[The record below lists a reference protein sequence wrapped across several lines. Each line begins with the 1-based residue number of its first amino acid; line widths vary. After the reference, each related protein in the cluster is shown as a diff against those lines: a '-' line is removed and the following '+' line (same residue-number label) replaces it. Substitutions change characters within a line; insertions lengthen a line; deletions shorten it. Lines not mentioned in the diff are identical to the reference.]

1 MYVLC
6 MCTDTYTY
14 IYGETILVIS
24 QYNMR
29 RKGDPETQCATVG
42 SSVCGQNQQD
52 NKGNQLSELQEGS

>member
-1 MYVLC
+1 MYYVC
-6 MCTDTYTY
+6 VQIHTH

-29 RKGDPETQCATVG
+29 RKGDPQTQCATVG

-52 NKGNQLSELQEGS
+52 DKGNQLSELQEGS